1 MSCENIQNKI
11 FQVLS
16 GVGLQTFCSWAMQ
29 GEKLMIVHREGL
41 NPLKMP
47 WTPQDGD
54 LTIAQDDF
62 DNLHFCF
69 LGAFLDDYV
78 HPDNMLVTIVIC

>member
-1 MSCENIQNKI
+1 MTAIVMSCENIQNNF

-47 WTPQDGD
+47 
-54 LTIAQDDF
+54 
-62 DNLHFCF
+62 
-69 LGAFLDDYV
+69 
-78 HPDNMLVTIVIC
+78 